1 MDQPVRYKRFET
13 RCFES
18 CVSLLIEVFNGPPW
32 NDKWTQERATCWLMS
47 LTSGNDF
54 RGFCGFDGNCMIAAV
69 LGRMK
74 MWWRGEEYYIEEMFV
89 RASVQGKGIGSRLLD
104 YVESELKKEMVQAI
118 TLATNSD
125 MPARE
130 FYAKNGFHPVDDL
143 VFMKKKL

>member
-1 MDQPVRYKRFET
+1 
-13 RCFES
+13 
-18 CVSLLIEVFNGPPW
+18 
-32 NDKWTQERATCWLMS
+32 
-47 LTSGNDF
+47 
-54 RGFCGFDGNCMIAAV
+54 
-69 LGRMK
+69 MK

-118 TLATNSD
+118 TLAPNSD

-130 FYAKNGFHPVDDL
+130 FYAKNGFHPVDDP